1 MFKKKLFKNFD
12 WILFIVMI
20 ITILYG
26 LVIIGAATNAVDIDP
41 DTGEMV
47 LGNLYFIKR
56 QFIWF
61 IVGLIAMIII
71 ISIDYHVLGNLA
83 NYIYVLNLVPLIMV
97 ELFADETKGAA
108 RWLEIGTIKI
118 QPSEFAKVAI
128 IITLAK
134 LLSKKTEDI
143 DSIGELFLVLL
154 HVGIP
159 MILILKQPDLGTS
172 IVFLVITFFML
183 YIGGIKYK
191 LLAGLTAAGVVSGV
205 LMFFFGLGKFQK
217 ARLLAYKYPEMDKLG
232 VGYNVRLAKTAIGSG
247 QMFGQGLFND
257 NALSKLNF
265 IPEKQTDFI
274 FSVLGESLGFV
285 GCIGLILLYF
295 IMIMRIIRISRLAKD
310 KFGQL
315 IAIGV
320 VSVLMFQI
328 FENVGMNVGIMPVT
342 GIPLPF
348 VSYGGSSL
356 LVSMISIGIVL
367 NVGMR
372 RNVIKF

>member
-328 FENVGMNVGIMPVT
+328 FENIGMNVGIMPVT

>member
-1 MFKKKLFKNFD
+1 
-12 WILFIVMI
+12 MI

-328 FENVGMNVGIMPVT
+328 FENIGMNVGIMPVT